1 MCQMDVGKNRLAQF
15 WFWFMSP
22 PSHLSKPKGSP
33 MDAPTLLSTLQRFPL
48 LSSLPQPDLQRLAQ
62 MGELKTISKHS
73 FIYLADE
80 PSEYICLLA
89 QGAVKIGIFS
99 PDGREIIKSIQH
111 PFTVFG
117 ELGLTGEQLRAEF
130 ASSMNQ
136 DVIYFR
142 VKVVDFKDL
151 MQHNFRLA
159 QSVMLYLGERLRK
172 AERQWESLILKDVR
186 TRIVE
191 FLKES
196 AGERG
201 RQVGYETLVKHGLTQ
216 QDIAN
221 LVGASRQTVT
231 AILNE
236 LRKSNLIHFNRNS
249 ILIRDMDKLN

>member
-1 MCQMDVGKNRLAQF
+1 MDV
-15 WFWFMSP
+15 
-22 PSHLSKPKGSP
+22 
-33 MDAPTLLSTLQRFPL
+33 LSTLQRFPIL
-48 LSSLPQPDLQRLAQ
+48 AALSPDELQELARVT
-62 MGELKTISKHS
+62 EVRTAYKHGY
-73 FIYLADE
+73 IYLADE
-80 PSEYICLLA
+80 PSDYLCLLI
-89 QGAVKIGIFS
+89 QGTIKIGIYS

-111 PFTVFG
+111 PYTLFG
-117 ELGLTGEQLRAEF
+117 ELGLTGESSRAEF

-136 DVIYFR
+136 DVKYCAIR
-142 VKVVDFKDL
+142 VADFKRF
-151 MQHNFRLA
+151 MEQNFALSEA
-159 QSVMLYLGERLRK
+159 VMLSIGERLRK

-201 RQVGYETLVKHGLTQ
+201 RQVGFETLVKHGLTQ

-249 ILIRDMDKLN
+249 ILIRDLDKLN

>member
-1 MCQMDVGKNRLAQF
+1 MDVI
-15 WFWFMSP
+15 S
-22 PSHLSKPKGSP
+22 
-33 MDAPTLLSTLQRFPL
+33 LLSRFPI
-48 LSSLPQPDLQRLAQ
+48 LSALTPAELQ
-62 MGELKTISKHS
+62 ELTPAIEVRTAYKHG

-80 PSEYICLLA
+80 PSDYLCLLV
-89 QGAVKIGIFS
+89 QGTIKIGIYS

-111 PFTVFG
+111 PYSMFG
-117 ELGLTGEQLRAEF
+117 ELGLTGECRRAEF
-130 ASSMNQ
+130 ACAMNQ
-136 DVIYFR
+136 EVKCLVVRVDDFR
-142 VKVVDFKDL
+142 RLTQQNFDL
-151 MQHNFRLA
+151 ARA
-159 QSVMLYLGERLRK
+159 VMLYLGDRLRK

-201 RQVGYETLVKHGLTQ
+201 RQVGFETLVKHGLTQ

>member
-1 MCQMDVGKNRLAQF
+1 M
-15 WFWFMSP
+15 
-22 PSHLSKPKGSP
+22 
-33 MDAPTLLSTLQRFPL
+33 LQRFPI
-48 LSSLPQPDLQRLAQ
+48 LSALTPDELRELALVA
-62 MGELKTISKHS
+62 EPRTAYKHGY
-73 FIYLADE
+73 IYLADE
-80 PSEYICLLA
+80 PSDYICLLL
-89 QGAVKIGIFS
+89 QGTIKIGIYS
-99 PDGREIIKSIQH
+99 PDGREIIKSILH
-111 PFTVFG
+111 PYTIFG
-117 ELGLTGEQLRAEF
+117 ELGLTGECRRSEF
-130 ASSMNQ
+130 ACAMNQ
-136 DVIYFR
+136 EVKYCVVRMEDFR
-142 VKVVDFKDL
+142 RII
-151 MQHNFRLA
+151 QQNFELA
-159 QSVMLYLGERLRK
+159 QSIMLFLGERLRK

-196 AGERG
+196 AGARG

>member
-1 MCQMDVGKNRLAQF
+1 MDVQTA
-15 WFWFMSP
+15 
-22 PSHLSKPKGSP
+22 
-33 MDAPTLLSTLQRFPL
+33 LQRF
-48 LSSLPQPDLQRLAQ
+48 SLFSTLTAAELQQLAAIT
-62 MGELKTISKHS
+62 ELRTTHKHG

-80 PSEYICLLA
+80 PSDYLCLLL
-89 QGAVKIGIFS
+89 QGTIKIGIYS

-111 PFTVFG
+111 PFTMFG
-117 ELGLTGEQLRAEF
+117 ELGLTGEGRRAEF
-130 ASSMNQ
+130 ACAMNQ
-136 DVIYFR
+136 EVRYGVVR
-142 VKVVDFKDL
+142 VDDFKRL
-151 MQHNFRLA
+151 IQHNFELA
-159 QSVMLYLGERLRK
+159 QAVMLYLGERLRK

-201 RQVGYETLVKHGLTQ
+201 RQVGFETLVKHGLTQ

>member
-1 MCQMDVGKNRLAQF
+1 
-15 WFWFMSP
+15 
-22 PSHLSKPKGSP
+22 
-33 MDAPTLLSTLQRFPL
+33 MDAPSLLSTLQRFPL
-48 LSSLPQPDLQRLAQ
+48 LSSLSQADLQRLTQ
-62 MGELKTISKHS
+62 MAELKTKPKHA

-80 PSEYICLLA
+80 PSEYVCFLA
-89 QGAVKIGIFS
+89 SGAVKIGIYS

-117 ELGLTGEQLRAEF
+117 ELGLTGELCRAEF
-130 ASSMNQ
+130 ASTMNQ
-136 DVIYFR
+136 EVTYFAIR
-142 VKVVDFKDL
+142 VDDFKAM
-151 MQHNFRLA
+151 MQQNFHLA
-159 QSVMLYLGERLRK
+159 QAVMLYLGERLRK

-201 RQVGYETLVKHGLTQ
+201 RQVGFETLVKHGLTQ

-236 LRKSNLIHFNRNS
+236 LKKSNLIHFNRNS

>member
-1 MCQMDVGKNRLAQF
+1 MKKKRWHSFG
-15 WFWFMSP
+15 W
-22 PSHLSKPKGSP
+22 SKIHNPVYLPNEDNNMNGQDLP
-33 MDAPTLLSTLQRFPL
+33 ALFQQFPL
-48 LSSLPQPDLQRLAQ
+48 FSALSLSDLRILAQ
-62 MGELKTISKHS
+62 MAEYRTITKHS

-80 PSEYICLLA
+80 PSDYICLL
-89 QGAVKIGIFS
+89 QTGAVKIGIFS
-99 PDGREIIKSIQH
+99 TDGREIIKSIQH
-111 PFTVFG
+111 PFTMFG
-117 ELGLTGEQLRAEF
+117 ELGLTGEPKRAEF
-130 ASSMNQ
+130 AASMNREV
-136 DVIYFR
+136 DYYVVR
-142 VKVVDFKDL
+142 VEDFKNL
-151 MQHNFRLA
+151 LQQNFPLA
-159 QSVMLYLGERLRK
+159 QAVMLYLGDRLRK

-201 RQVGYETLVKHGLTQ
+201 RQIGFETLVKHGLTQ

-236 LRKSNLIHFNRNS
+236 LKKSNLIHFNRNT

>member
-1 MCQMDVGKNRLAQF
+1 
-15 WFWFMSP
+15 
-22 PSHLSKPKGSP
+22 

-48 LSSLPQPDLQRLAQ
+48 LSSLPQSDLQRLAQ
-62 MGELKTISKHS
+62 MGELKTTLKHS

-80 PSEYICLLA
+80 PSEYICLLTG
-89 QGAVKIGIFS
+89 GAVKIGIFS

-111 PFTVFG
+111 PYTVFG

-136 DVIYFR
+136 DVTYFR
-142 VKVVDFKDL
+142 VKVRDFKEL
-151 MQHNFRLA
+151 MQENFQLA

-249 ILIRDMDKLN
+249 ILIRDMEQLN

>member
-1 MCQMDVGKNRLAQF
+1 MDII
-15 WFWFMSP
+15 SI
-22 PSHLSKPKGSP
+22 
-33 MDAPTLLSTLQRFPL
+33 LQRFPIL
-48 LSSLPQPDLQRLAQ
+48 ASLTPSELQHLAQ
-62 MGELKTISKHS
+62 VTELRTAHKHG

-80 PSEYICLLA
+80 PSDYLCLLV
-89 QGAVKIGIFS
+89 QGTIKIGIYS

-111 PFTVFG
+111 PHSMFG
-117 ELGLTGEQLRAEF
+117 ELGLTGECQRAEF
-130 ASSMNQ
+130 ACAMNQ
-136 DVIYFR
+136 E
-142 VKVVDFKDL
+142 VKYLVVQVEDFKQL
-151 MQHNFRLA
+151 IQQNFDQA
-159 QSVMLYLGERLRK
+159 QAVMLYLGERLRK

>member
-1 MCQMDVGKNRLAQF
+1 MARLLLNLQDIHLTFGGKPVLEGVSLMLSEGERIALVGRNGTGK
-15 WFWFMSP
+15 S
-22 PSHLSKPKGSP
+22 
-33 MDAPTLLSTLQRFPL
+33 TLLKIVAGMIEQDSGERFFQPGTTVRY
-48 LSSLPQPDLQRLAQ
+48 LPQEPDFAGFATVLAYVEAGLGPTDNPYRAQ
-62 MGELKTISKHS
+62 M
-73 FIYLADE
+73 
-80 PSEYICLLA
+80 LLN
-89 QGAVKIGIFS
+89 
-99 PDGREIIKSIQH
+99 
-111 PFTVFG
+111 
-117 ELGLTGEQLRAEF
+117 ELGLTGEQQRAEF

-136 DVIYFR
+136 DVTYFR
-142 VKVVDFKDL
+142 VKVRDFKEL
-151 MQHNFRLA
+151 MQESFPLA

>member
-1 MCQMDVGKNRLAQF
+1 
-15 WFWFMSP
+15 
-22 PSHLSKPKGSP
+22 
-33 MDAPTLLSTLQRFPL
+33 MDAPTLLNTLQRFPL
-48 LSSLPQPDLQRLAQ
+48 LSSLTPAEMQRFASL
-62 MGELKTISKHS
+62 GELKTTQKHN

-80 PSEYICLLA
+80 PSEYLCLLVN
-89 QGAVKIGIFS
+89 GAVKIGIFS
-99 PDGREIIKSIQH
+99 PDGREIIKNIQH
-111 PFTVFG
+111 PYTVFG
-117 ELGLTGEQLRAEF
+117 ELGITGEQQRAEF
-130 ASSMNQ
+130 ASAMNQ
-136 DVIYFR
+136 DVTYFR
-142 VKVVDFKDL
+142 VKVSDFRQL
-151 MQHNFRLA
+151 MHENFQLA
-159 QSVMLYLGERLRK
+159 QAVMLYLGDRLRK

-201 RQVGYETLVKHGLTQ
+201 RQVGFETLVKHGLTQ

-249 ILIRDMDKLN
+249 ILIRDMEKLN

>member
-1 MCQMDVGKNRLAQF
+1 MNAHDLTDTF
-15 WFWFMSP
+15 
-22 PSHLSKPKGSP
+22 SK
-33 MDAPTLLSTLQRFPL
+33 FPL
-48 LSSLPQPDLQRLAQ
+48 FSALQQPDLSLLGKMAEYR
-62 MGELKTISKHS
+62 IVPKHS
-73 FIYLADE
+73 FVYLADE
-80 PSEYICLLA
+80 PSNYICLLVN
-89 QGAVKIGIFS
+89 GAVKIGIFS

-111 PFTVFG
+111 PQSMFG
-117 ELGLTGEQLRAEF
+117 ELGLTGEHRRTEF
-130 ASSMNQ
+130 AATMNRE
-136 DVIYFR
+136 VEYYM
-142 VKVVDFKDL
+142 VKVDDFKVL
-151 MQHNFRLA
+151 LQQNFELA
-159 QSVMLYLGERLRK
+159 QAVMLYLGERLRK

-236 LRKSNLIHFNRNS
+236 LKKSNLIHFNRNT